1 MAENGRKDS
10 GSGPKIF
17 QIKAFFFFF
26 LLLYVNVLKLWG
38 ASVHT
43 DIDCMIW
50 DLHDCIHMICFYEP

>member
-17 QIKAFFFFF
+17 QIKAFLLLL

-43 DIDCMIW
+43 DIDYMIR